1 MTIPNEERVKA
12 ACDEFDRDNREV
24 EEALAALFGIYR
36 DNRFLHQVLLKVATL
51 NALYS
56 TRIPVYSEVL
66 PNVLDVAR
74 HICQNAHDI
83 DSALLAGSPEIV
95 DRIAVIAV
103 SGKKNRNYFAFAT
116 KYCSWHNP
124 RCYPIYDS
132 RVYEYLR
139 LLRKQGD
146 FATDFDLEGH
156 WKYPAFRDLMDAF
169 REHYHLG
176 SFSFKDI
183 DKFLW
188 MSGEKLHP
196 ESRTTL

>member
-1 MTIPNEERVKA
+1 MPNEERVKA
-12 ACDEFDRDNREV
+12 ACNEFDQDYRAV
-24 EEALAALFGIYR
+24 EEALTEIFCQYR
-36 DNRFLHQVLLKVATL
+36 TNSAFHHVLLKVVTL

-56 TRIPVYSEVL
+56 TQIPVYSKTI
-66 PNVLDVAR
+66 PNVLDVAK
-74 HICQNAHDI
+74 HICQIAHDI

-95 DRIAVIAV
+95 DRIAAIAV

-139 LLRKQGD
+139 LLRRQGD

>member
-1 MTIPNEERVKA
+1 MLTMPNEERVKA
-12 ACDEFDRDNREV
+12 ACDEFDQDYRTV
-24 EEALAALFGIYR
+24 EEALTEIFCHYR
-36 DNRFLHQVLLKVATL
+36 TNSAFHHVLPKVVTL

-56 TRIPVYSEVL
+56 TQIPVYSKTI
-66 PNVLDVAR
+66 PNVLDVAK

-95 DRIAVIAV
+95 DRSAVIAV
-103 SGKKNRNYFAFAT
+103 SGKKNRNYFSFAT

-139 LLRKQGD
+139 LLRRQGD
-146 FATDFDLEGH
+146 FAADFDLEGH
-156 WKYPAFRDLMDAF
+156 WAYPAFRDLMIAF
-169 REHYHLG
+169 RERYRLG

-188 MSGEKLHP
+188 IYGGKLEP
-196 ESRTTL
+196 ESHI